1 MTDVSLAG
9 KTVLV
14 TGGSAG
20 YGKAMARSFVEAGAS
35 VLIAGSTKPKRNC
48 LD

>member
-20 YGKAMARSFVEAGAS
+20 YVKAMARSFVEAGAS